1 MKKERKV
8 IEVVHE
14 RCAGID
20 VHKQSI
26 VVCLITPELREV
38 RTFGTMT
45 NDLEKMVNWLESH
58 CCTHAA
64 MESTGVF
71 WKPAYNLLEL
81 TDIETIIVNAQHIK
95 AVPGRKTDVKDS
107 EWIAELLRHG
117 LLQGSYIPNREQRE
131 LRELVRY
138 RRSLI
143 QERSREINRLQKV
156 LEGAN
161 IKLSSVATDIT
172 GVSAQLMIEALIKG
186 EDDVEHLAQFAKGK
200 MRNKIAD
207 LEKALK
213 GTLGSHQKMMLTMQL
228 AHIAALEESIA
239 DLDKEVADRMLPFQ
253 EALALI
259 QTIPGMK
266 GRNAEELIAEL
277 GIDMNRFPSADHV
290 SSWAGM
296 SPGNNESAGK
306 RKSGKSRKGNKH
318 LRSTLVRGAK
328 SAAKKKDSYFYA
340 QYRKIAGR
348 RGKNRAAVA
357 VGHSILII
365 AYHMLKKNQTY
376 MELGANYFEQR
387 SKEATIK
394 RAVQLLQRVGISIN
408 VEQLSA

>member
-1 MKKERKV
+1 MKKEKKERKV
-8 IEVVHE
+8 IEVVYE
-14 RCAGID
+14 RCAGVD
-20 VHKQSI
+20 VHKKSI
-26 VVCLITPELREV
+26 VVCVITPELRDV

-45 NDLEKMVNWLESH
+45 DDLEEMANWLKGH
-58 CCTHAA
+58 GCTHVA

-81 TDIETIIVNAQHIK
+81 SGIETMIVNAQHIK

-107 EWIAELLRHG
+107 EWLADLLRHG
-117 LLQGSYIPNREQRE
+117 LLSGSYIPCRDQRE

-138 RRSLI
+138 RRSI
-143 QERSREINRLQKV
+143 IEERAREVNRLQKV

-161 IKLSSVATDIT
+161 IKLASVASDIT

-186 EDDVEHLAQFAKGK
+186 DDDPRHIAQFAKGT

-213 GTLGSHQKMMLTMQL
+213 GTLGTHQKMMLTMQL
-228 AHIAALEESIA
+228 EHIAALEESIA
-239 DLDKEVADRMLPFQ
+239 ELDKEVAMRMLPFAQ
-253 EALALI
+253 ALALL

-266 GRNAEELIAEL
+266 GRTGEELIAEL
-277 GIDMNRFPSADHV
+277 GIDMSRFPSAEHV

-318 LRSTLVRGAK
+318 IRSTLVR
-328 SAAKKKDSYFYA
+328 SAHSAVKKKDSYFY
-340 QYRKIAGR
+340 I
-348 RGKNRAAVA
+348 
-357 VGHSILII
+357 
-365 AYHMLKKNQTY
+365 
-376 MELGANYFEQR
+376 
-387 SKEATIK
+387 
-394 RAVQLLQRVGISIN
+394 
-408 VEQLSA
+408 